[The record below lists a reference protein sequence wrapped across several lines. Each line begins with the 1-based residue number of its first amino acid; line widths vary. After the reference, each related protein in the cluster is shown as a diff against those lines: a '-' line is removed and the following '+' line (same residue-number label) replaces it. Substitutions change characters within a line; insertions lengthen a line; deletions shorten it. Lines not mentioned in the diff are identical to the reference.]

1 MRSTGAPTS
10 PTAFLGVRL
19 TTEELERLDQ
29 FQRSQECPT
38 RSDAVRAL
46 VRAADRL
53 SEARL
58 ELPRALDLEITEV
71 AVDGFAGDRD
81 AALAV
86 VLNLGLAE
94 LSKTHGERWTNL
106 RRAAKDL
113 SERDAARRGADREA
127 RERLER

>member
-1 MRSTGAPTS
+1 MRSADAPAS

-19 TTEELERLDQ
+19 TAEELARLDQ
-29 FQRSQECPT
+29 FQRSLEYPT

-53 SEARL
+53 SEEQL
-58 ELPRALDLEITEV
+58 ELPAALDLELEEL
-71 AVDGFAGDRD
+71 AVDGFAGNKD

-94 LSKTHGERWTNL
+94 LAKTHGERWATL

-113 SERDAARRGADREA
+113 ADRDATRRGAERA
-127 RERLER
+127 GRERLER